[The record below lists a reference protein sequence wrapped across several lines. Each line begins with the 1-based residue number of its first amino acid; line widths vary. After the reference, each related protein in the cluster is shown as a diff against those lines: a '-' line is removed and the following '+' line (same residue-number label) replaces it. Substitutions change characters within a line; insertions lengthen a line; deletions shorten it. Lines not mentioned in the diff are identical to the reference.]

1 MPGREHLRGE
11 LERTATKPAW
21 TAETTLHL
29 SAFEHGVPEFISLSD
44 CVGEFGLK
52 EAVMPNQFC
61 KQLGTGC
68 WNWLVAAAPKV
79 ISLVS
84 RPFHKSLPNI

>member
-11 LERTATKPAW
+11 LEGTSTKPAW
-21 TAETTLHL
+21 TAETTLRL
-29 SAFEHGVPEFISLSD
+29 SPFEHGVPKFISLSD
-44 CVGEFGLK
+44 CVGEFGL
-52 EAVMPNQFC
+52 EDAVMSNEFRQ
-61 KQLGTGC
+61 QLGTSG
-68 WNWLVAAAPKV
+68 WNWLVAAAPKM

>member
-11 LERTATKPAW
+11 LEGTAAKSAW

-29 SAFEHGVPEFISLSD
+29 SAFEHGVPKFVPFGD
-44 CVGEFGLK
+44 CVGEFGL
-52 EAVMPNQFC
+52 EQAIMPNQFRQ
-61 KQLGTGC
+61 KLGTS
-68 WNWLVAAAPKV
+68 WNWLVAATPKM

-84 RPFHKSLPNI
+84 RRLHRSLPNV